1 MSLGPKLNVGGE
13 MSSWYNRE
21 NKPWRPKSKATKFP
35 WSMWRWTGSD
45 ESLFDL
51 DKDQLEWFRAL
62 VSHA

>member
-1 MSLGPKLNVGGE
+1 MRKS
-13 MSSWYNRE
+13 
-21 NKPWRPKSKATKFP
+21 NKTKFP

-51 DKDQLEWFRAL
+51 DKDQLEWFRTI